1 MIFYSF
7 RIFRNLFCQSFQI
20 CECKDKNFFPIYKTF
35 FEVFFQSSLLPLLRY
50 NSLFSNHF
58 CVGKTNKF
66 Y

>member
-7 RIFRNLFCQSFQI
+7 RLIRNLLCQLFQI

-35 FEVFFQSSLLPLLRY
+35 FEVFFQSSLLSLLRS
-50 NSLFSNHF
+50 NSPFINHF